1 MTEEHSFSFV
11 FVCQA
16 GRLEVD
22 AVMLAL
28 SLRYFVT
35 ADYEMI
41 AAVPTPGGVWGTPRR
56 GVLEQLDRI
65 GVRVVE
71 IENRVDVDY
80 PTGNKV
86 GCLSI
91 PTDMRTRLFL
101 DSDVMCL
108 APFDGGHGFE
118 QQFAAKPADLV
129 TRGLD
134 DRAWRAAYATRGLE
148 PPTTRMR
155 TTVSDEPIPPYFN
168 AGVVSIT
175 DRDDFGEVWEAVCRA
190 VDSEPLV
197 QPKRPWL
204 DQIALP
210 IAVHELGLETAL
222 LTERHNYPAHL
233 RRIEE
238 REPPVFCHYHD
249 PRNLARSAHGAE
261 VIRRLGEEHPFIW
274 DLVASEPVWRPV
286 ARLGGRSPRQR
297 IGDVPGV
304 RRAKG
309 TVDRTLD
316 TWSARRT
323 PAPELARNVIVTG
336 LPRSGTSLF
345 STLVNSVPNAVC
357 LNEIGSPART
367 FRSFRSIRRRIGE
380 GRPIANKYHASGEL
394 VTDTLPGDVRRHER
408 PAEVVDDSFVLA
420 QKFTL
425 PFLNR
430 LAELCELGISVW
442 VVVRHPLDAIDSWKR
457 CPPHFAIA
465 GIDPPDP
472 LLAHIPLPSGD
483 LDDRRIAIWNHYA
496 REIDRLRDR
505 LEIVRYED
513 LVVDPGDAISRFCR
527 GFELEPPEDLA
538 GLDSRNRDRAA
549 FDPEYLGRILAH
561 CELDRFGY
569 A

>member
-22 AVMLAL
+22 SVLLAL
-28 SLRYFVT
+28 SLRHFVT

-41 AAVPTPGGVWGTPRR
+41 AAVPTPGAIWGTPRR

-65 GVRVVE
+65 GVRIVE
-71 IENRVDVDY
+71 IENRIDVDY

-86 GCLSI
+86 GCLSL
-91 PTDMRTRLFL
+91 PTDKRTRVFL
-101 DSDVMCL
+101 DSDVLCL

-118 QQFAAKPADLV
+118 QQFAAKPADLA

-134 DRAWRAAYATRGLE
+134 DRAWRAAYAVRGLE

-155 TTVSDEPIPPYFN
+155 TTVSGESIHPYFN

-175 DRDDFGEVWEAVCRA
+175 GRDDFGAVWESVCRA
-190 VDSEPLV
+190 VDAEPLV

-210 IAVHELGLETAL
+210 IAVHELGLETVL
-222 LTERHNYPAHL
+222 LTEQHNYPAHL

-249 PRNLARSAHGAE
+249 PRNLSRSAHGAE
-261 VIRRLGEEHPFIW
+261 VIRRLGDEHPFVW
-274 DLVASEPVWRPV
+274 DLMASEPAWRQV
-286 ARLGGRSPRQR
+286 VRLGGRSTRRR

-316 TWSARRT
+316 TWAARRT
-323 PAPELARNVIVTG
+323 AAPEQARNVIVTG

-357 LNEIGSPART
+357 LNEIGSPAGT

-380 GRPIANKYHASGEL
+380 GRPIANKFDASGEL
-394 VTDTLPGDVRRHER
+394 VTDTLPGGVHQHQRTV
-408 PAEVVDDSFVLA
+408 EVVDDDFVLA

-430 LAELCELGISVW
+430 LDELCDLGMSVW
-442 VVVRHPLDAIDSWKR
+442 VVVRHPLNAIDSWKR

-472 LLAHIPLPSGD
+472 LLAHISLPGGD
-483 LDDRRIAIWNHYA
+483 LDDRRIAIWNYYA
-496 REIDRLRDR
+496 SEIDRLRDR

-513 LVVDPGDAISRFCR
+513 LVDDPGDAIGRFCR
-527 GFELEPPEDLA
+527 RFELAPPGDLVR
-538 GLDSRNRDRAA
+538 LDSRNRDLAA
-549 FDPEYLGRILAH
+549 FDPAYVERILAG